1 LISTKKA
8 KSSDCFKITTP
19 VGATFSRDSADRLP
33 PVAAESRSYRQK
45 IMSTSSPVVNTVTS
59 SSVALP
65 VQKTNRWL
73 IAGMGT
79 LLQLCLG
86 SVYAWSYFQ
95 KPLVDAYG
103 WSNTQVAWTF
113 SFAIG
118 FLGIAAAIGGVLLP
132 KFGPRKL
139 AVTGALLYGAGHLIA
154 ALALHLKMLALLWLG
169 YGVIGGIGL
178 GLGYVTPVATAA
190 KWFPDKKG
198 LVTGMVVMGFGFGAL
213 LMSKVI
219 APALMAK
226 FALPEGFAGI
236 GVAVGVTGLI
246 AASFLKNPPAAI
258 ATATGEE
265 KAVTHLLSG
274 KFALMWL
281 VFFCNIVAGIAII
294 GFQSPLMQ
302 DLWKKVNPSLSPA
315 TLAAYGA
322 TLIATS
328 SVFNGLGR
336 FSWGALSDRWGQL
349 ATFRLML
356 ATQMVA
362 FVALMFT
369 GNPWLFGALICYVL
383 LCYGG
388 GFGVMPSFVLNT
400 FGQSLMAVL
409 YGCILTAWA
418 AGGIV
423 GPQVIAVLK
432 DHCGAKAAL
441 YSFGFGASLLALG
454 LIFSLLLR
462 SQKN

>member
-1 LISTKKA
+1 M
-8 KSSDCFKITTP
+8 P
-19 VGATFSRDSADRLP
+19 ATA
-33 PVAAESRSYRQK
+33 
-45 IMSTSSPVVNTVTS
+45 
-59 SSVALP
+59 
-65 VQKTNRWL
+65 NRWL

-118 FLGIAAAIGGVLLP
+118 FLGVAAAVGGVLLP

-139 AVTGALLYGAGHLIA
+139 AVTGSLLYGLGYLLA
-154 ALALHLKMLALLWLG
+154 ALALHWKSLPLLWLG
-169 YGVIGGIGL
+169 YGVVGGIGL

-219 APALMAK
+219 APALDAA
-226 FALPEGFAGI
+226 FPNQLPKVFAGI
-236 GVAVGVTGLI
+236 GVTVGVIGL
-246 AASFLKNPPAAI
+246 AAAVFLRNPPAA
-258 ATATGEE
+258 AASLAAKE
-265 KAVTHLLSG
+265 KALPQIVSRQ
-274 KFALMWL
+274 FVLMWL
-281 VFFCNIVAGIAII
+281 IFFCNIVAGIAII
-294 GFQSPLMQ
+294 SFQSPLLQ
-302 DLWKKVNPSLSPA
+302 DLWKKTNPLLSPA

-322 TLIATS
+322 TLIAIS

-336 FSWGALSDRWGQL
+336 FSWGGLSDRLGQL
-349 ATFRLML
+349 NTFRLML
-356 ATQMVA
+356 ATQVIA

-369 GNPWLFGALICYVL
+369 GNPWVFATLICYIL

-400 FGQSLMAVL
+400 FGPALMPVL
-409 YGCILTAWA
+409 YGAILTAWS

-423 GPQVIAVLK
+423 GPQVVAWLK
-432 DHCGAKAAL
+432 DRHGAQASGHAFAL
-441 YSFGFGASLLALG
+441 GAILLAVGFVLSLLCRNTAN
-454 LIFSLLLR
+454 
-462 SQKN
+462 K